1 MKRFRFPLATLL
13 WHREIQEDVAEQ
25 ALAGALQRE
34 RETDQALRQ
43 VKTQA
48 VQEAGRPGQALR
60 GPLSGADLD
69 LSARFQSALR
79 LRAGMLQRR
88 LDETAERVRV
98 ERDAVRDRRRARE
111 VVSQLRARTWSR
123 YREAAERESQ
133 LGLDEIASGRHLHR
147 TAGGEE

>member
-34 RETDQALRQ
+34 RETDQALRR
-43 VKTQA
+43 VHTQA
-48 VQEAGRPGQALR
+48 VQEAGRLGQALR

-79 LRAGMLQRR
+79 LRAAMLQRQ
-88 LDETAERVRV
+88 LDETAERVRL

>member
-34 RETDQALRQ
+34 RETDQALRRVQ
-43 VKTQA
+43 TQA
-48 VQEAGRPGQALR
+48 VQEAGRLGEALR
-60 GPLSGADLD
+60 RPLSGAALD

-88 LDETAERVRV
+88 LNETAERVRL

-123 YREAAERESQ
+123 YREAAERELQ

-147 TAGGEE
+147 TAGNEE

>member
-34 RETDQALRQ
+34 RETDQALRRVQ
-43 VKTQA
+43 TQA
-48 VQEAGRPGQALR
+48 VQEAGRLGEALR
-60 GPLSGADLD
+60 RPLSGAVLD

-88 LDETAERVRV
+88 LNETAERVRL

-123 YREAAERESQ
+123 YREAVERELQ